1 MVTLIILFV
10 TGLLALFLAFAKKPW
25 LVLLTTSAGLIGG
38 GATLLCERFHP
49 YELISYKGLHFD
61 NFAIDFGLIAIIFT
75 LLIILSGYSSFKE
88 KPNHTGDYMAL
99 LLISLVGALCMVSF
113 TDMFMFFLGLEILSI
128 PIYVMAGSNKDD
140 IRSSEASLKYFLTG
154 AFATGILLFGIAWI
168 YGGTGAFNLDEI
180 AAAVQGMTAN
190 NQVSD
195 LAVLPAVTPSLV
207 YVGLLMVL
215 SAFMFKV
222 GAAPFHFWS
231 PDVYDGSPHIVTGF
245 MAAVVKLGAFG
256 AFMKIFTITFGGLHD
271 FWAPALI
278 VMAILTMFVGNL
290 SALNQSRFKRLLAY
304 SSITHVGYA
313 LLTLIVQS
321 PDSDFNLKAY
331 IFSYGFSTIAL
342 ITIAIIIHDKEDRIE
357 AWKGLVRRNPVTGF
371 VAIIALLSL
380 AGVPPLMGFF
390 GKFLV
395 FSEAISTYPWLVA
408 IAILNSGIGIYYYLR
423 LVILVLQKE
432 EADKPQTP
440 KHKVPALQMIV
451 LVICAAALLFGG
463 NMLIF

>member
-1 MVTLIILFV
+1 MVALIIIFI
-10 TGLLALFLAFAKKPW
+10 TGLLSLFLAFAKKPW
-25 LVLLTTSAGLIGG
+25 LVLVTASAGLIAG
-38 GATLLCERFHP
+38 GATLLCQRFHP
-49 YELISYKGLHFD
+49 YELISYEGLKFD
-61 NFAIDFGLIAIIFT
+61 TFAIDFGLIAIFFT
-75 LLIILSGYSSFKE
+75 LLIVLAGYSSFKD
-88 KPNHTGDYMAL
+88 KPQHTGDYIAL
-99 LLISLVGALCMVSF
+99 LLFSLTGALCMLAF
-113 TDMFMFFLGLEILSI
+113 TDMFIFFLGLEILSI

-140 IRSSEASLKYFLTG
+140 VRSSEASLKYFMTG
-154 AFATGILLFGIAWI
+154 AFATGVLLFGIAWI
-168 YGGTGAFNLDEI
+168 YGGTESFKLDEI
-180 AAAVQGMTAN
+180 ATFIQN
-190 NQVSD
+190 SD
-195 LAVLPAVTPSLV
+195 SHASLV
-207 YVGLLMVL
+207 YIGLLMIL

-256 AFMKIFTITFGGLHD
+256 AFMKIFSMTFAGLHD

-278 VMAILTMFVGNL
+278 AMSILTMFVGNL
-290 SALNQSRFKRLLAY
+290 SALRQTRFKRLLAY

-313 LLTLIVQS
+313 LLTIIVQS

-342 ITIAIIIHDKEDRIE
+342 ITIAIIIHDKDDRIE
-357 AWKGLVRRNPVTGF
+357 AWKGLVRRNPFTGF
-371 VAIIALLSL
+371 VAILGLLSL

-395 FSEAISTYPWLVA
+395 FSEGITQYPWLIA
-408 IAILNSGIGIYYYLR
+408 IAIINSGIGIFYYLR
-423 LVILVLQKE
+423 MVILVLQKE

-440 KHKVPALQMIV
+440 KHKIPALQLIV
-451 LVICAAALLFGG
+451 LVVCAVALLFGG